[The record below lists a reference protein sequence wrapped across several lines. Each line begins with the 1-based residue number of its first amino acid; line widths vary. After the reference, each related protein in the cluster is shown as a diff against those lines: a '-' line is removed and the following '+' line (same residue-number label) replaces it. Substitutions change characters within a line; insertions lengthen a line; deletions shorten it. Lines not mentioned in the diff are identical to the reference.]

1 VNSTRSS
8 SEPAD
13 RPGARHPRRGF
24 TLVEVMVVAI
34 IIAVTAAL
42 AIPAATGQLRDRS
55 TQRLAQDVAAAY
67 RNGRTSAMARG
78 GAVLV
83 RFANGEFRVLEG
95 IDGSMTGDVA
105 CAELPVAQCNRPA
118 ANAWEDDDQANDGDG
133 NRRVGRLVP
142 AGYRGSGAPT
152 RVTASFNGAAQ
163 TTLDVCFTPLGRA
176 FVRTSLTAP
185 FTPMTGPVTLAVER
199 RDGTSPR
206 VGLLRSVIVPPNGA
220 ARMGAAQ

>member
-1 VNSTRSS
+1 
-8 SEPAD
+8 
-13 RPGARHPRRGF
+13 
-24 TLVEVMVVAI
+24 MVVAI

-118 ANAWEDDDQANDGDG
+118 ANAWE
-133 NRRVGRLVP
+133 
-142 AGYRGSGAPT
+142 T
-152 RVTASFNGAAQ
+152 IGAASMK
-163 TTLDVCFTPLGRA
+163 VATPSSTPTAAITRDAPG
-176 FVRTSLTAP
+176 VRSTC
-185 FTPMTGPVTLAVER
+185 G
-199 RDGTSPR
+199 
-206 VGLLRSVIVPPNGA
+206 
-220 ARMGAAQ
+220 

>member
-1 VNSTRSS
+1 MNCARSNL
-8 SEPAD
+8 EPAD
-13 RPGARHPRRGF
+13 RPAPCHARRGF

-42 AIPAATGQLRDRS
+42 AIPAATGQLRDRN

-83 RFANGEFRVLEG
+83 RLANGELRVLEG
-95 IDGSMTGDVA
+95 IDGSTTGDVA
-105 CAELPVAQCNRPA
+105 CAELPVPQCNRPA
-118 ANAWEDDDQANDGDG
+118 PNAWEDDDQANDGDG

-142 AGYRGSGAPT
+142 ASYGGSGAPT
-152 RVTASFNGAAQ
+152 RVTASVGG
-163 TTLDVCFTPLGRA
+163 TVRDTLDVCFTPLGRA
-176 FVRTSLTAP
+176 FFRTSLTAP
-185 FTPMTGPVTLAVER
+185 FSPMTGPVTLTIER
-199 RDGTSPR
+199 REGTSPR